1 MMKIFSILKYFIK
14 DIFLY
19 LFHRS
24 HKYKIVARYFT
35 ENESNDIHDIEAFV
49 VYKCE
54 LCGDI
59 YESNVYS
66 AKKVCSEYSL
76 KRIHNNLEE
85 HGFVNQLDYFSI
97 EEQNL

>member
-1 MMKIFSILKYFIK
+1 MKIFSILKYFVK
-14 DIFLY
+14 SIFLH
-19 LFHRS
+19 LFHHS

-35 ENESNDIHDIEAFV
+35 ENESNGVYDIEAFV

-66 AKKVCSEYSL
+66 AKEVCSEYSL
-76 KRIHNNLEE
+76 NRIHNNLDE
-85 HGFVNQLDYFSI
+85 HGFVNQLEYFSV
-97 EEQNL
+97 

>member
-1 MMKIFSILKYFIK
+1 MKVFSILKCFVK
-14 DIFLY
+14 SIFLD
-19 LFHRS
+19 LFHHF

-35 ENESNDIHDIEAFV
+35 ENESEGFHDIEAFV

-66 AKKVCSEYSL
+66 AKKVYSEYRL
-76 KRIHNNLEE
+76 KQIKNNLEE
-85 HGFVNQLDYFSI
+85 HGFVNQLEYF
-97 EEQNL
+97 LV

>member
-1 MMKIFSILKYFIK
+1 MKVFAILKYFVK
-14 DIFLY
+14 GMFLD
-19 LFHRS
+19 LFHHS
-24 HKYKIVARYFT
+24 HKYKIVARYFM
-35 ENESNDIHDIEAFV
+35 ENESDGFHNIEAFV

-66 AKKVCSEYSL
+66 AEKVCSEYSL

>member
-24 HKYKIVARYFT
+24 HKYKIIARYFT
-35 ENESNDIHDIEAFV
+35 ENETDGLHNIEAFV

-54 LCGDI
+54 LCENI

-76 KRIHNNLEE
+76 KQIKNNLYE
-85 HGFVNQLDYFSI
+85 HGFINQLEYFSV
-97 EEQNL
+97 

>member
-1 MMKIFSILKYFIK
+1 MKVFTILKYFVK
-14 DIFLY
+14 DIFLH
-19 LFHRS
+19 LFHHS

-35 ENESNDIHDIEAFV
+35 ENESDGFHDIEAYV

-66 AKKVCSEYSL
+66 AKKVYSEYSL

-85 HGFVNQLDYFSI
+85 HGFVNQLEYFSV
-97 EEQNL
+97 

>member
-1 MMKIFSILKYFIK
+1 MVFSILKYFIK

-35 ENESNDIHDIEAFV
+35 ENESDGIHDIEVFI
-49 VYKCE
+49 VYRCE

-59 YESNVYS
+59 YKSNVYS
-66 AKKVCSEYSL
+66 AKKIYSEYSRQQI
-76 KRIHNNLEE
+76 KNNLE
-85 HGFVNQLDYFSI
+85 
-97 EEQNL
+97 

>member
-1 MMKIFSILKYFIK
+1 MKVFSILKYFVK
-14 DIFLY
+14 SIFLH
-19 LFHRS
+19 LFHHS
-24 HKYKIVARYFT
+24 HKYKIVARYFM
-35 ENESNDIHDIEAFV
+35 ENESDGFHDIEAFV

-85 HGFVNQLDYFSI
+85 HGFVNQLEYFSV
-97 EEQNL
+97 